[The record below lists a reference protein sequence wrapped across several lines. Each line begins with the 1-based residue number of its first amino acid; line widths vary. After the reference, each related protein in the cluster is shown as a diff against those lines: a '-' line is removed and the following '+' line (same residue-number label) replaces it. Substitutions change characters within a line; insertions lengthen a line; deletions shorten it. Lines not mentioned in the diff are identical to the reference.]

1 MTKPS
6 DRKAHLP
13 PESGLEM
20 SVVRAA
26 KVIPAM
32 ESLQRAPATQAG
44 PQISPCTGRCG
55 HCDIHPCQL
64 HTTV

>member
-6 DRKAHLP
+6 HSGSHP
-13 PESGLEM
+13 PPKSGSRPGL
-20 SVVRAA
+20 VRAA

-32 ESLQRAPATQAG
+32 EKRKDPPEPAAAPKTNR
-44 PQISPCTGRCG
+44 CTGHCG

>member
-1 MTKPS
+1 MVRPSHSKPHPS
-6 DRKAHLP
+6 PKSSP
-13 PESGLEM
+13 GPGL
-20 SVVRAA
+20 VRAA

-32 ESLQRAPATQAG
+32 EKRKEPAEPPAAPRTNR
-44 PQISPCTGRCG
+44 CTGHCG